1 MSGMTRRRLLVS
13 AGTGAAGLA
22 FGGALLARSGA
33 VADPSQAQ
41 SVVVPPSRRLAASD
55 GFIRLPG
62 REDDL
67 LVFGFREIPF
77 NATINEAVSLAKG
90 KTTVP
95 SSILAFK
102 EGEGKR
108 LDLTNVGFIT
118 RPDLDDA
125 HTIHWHGFRNA
136 TAIFDGTPE
145 MSIAVPPNRTFPYF
159 YHPRHPGTYMYHC
172 HFEDVEH
179 VQMGMTGVVYVQPI
193 LGPKFAYNH
202 DDTAFD
208 REFTLLLN
216 EIDPR
221 PHDGLLAVQEFQW
234 VDYRPRFWVIN
245 MRAWPDTI
253 KAPDDPSLAVYD
265 DPVPAQRVSQR
276 ISSLI
281 QCKPTEKVLLR
292 IVDLGYDQ
300 HAMTLTGIRMKVI
313 GEDATPL
320 IDTSRDLT
328 YDTNTIYIGPGES
341 RDVLFTAPAF
351 VGSPASVVKTDGR
364 GDYNAYLFRN
374 RNLHRLNNDGQVDP
388 ATGLGGMA
396 TEVRVYGPANTLPA
410 QTAPNEYFA

>member
-1 MSGMTRRRLLVS
+1 MSEMTRRRLLIS

-22 FGGALLARSGA
+22 LGGVLLSRPGA
-33 VADPSQAQ
+33 VAQA
-41 SVVVPPSRRLAASD
+41 PPPTIPATLRLAASD

-62 REDDL
+62 RADDL
-67 LVFGFREIPF
+67 LMFGFRPIPVG
-77 NATINEAVSLAKG
+77 ATINEAVALAKG

-95 SSILAFK
+95 SPILAINQ
-102 EGEGKR
+102 GAATR

-145 MSIAVPPNRTFPYF
+145 MSIAVPPNRTFPY
-159 YHPRHPGTYMYHC
+159 YYKPLDPGTYMYHC

-179 VQMGMTGVVYVQPI
+179 VQMGMTGVVYVRPTM
-193 LGPKFAYNH
+193 GPRFAYN
-202 DDTAFD
+202 DASTAFD

-234 VDYRPRFWVIN
+234 VDYRPRFWIIN
-245 MRAWPDTI
+245 GRAWPDTI
-253 KAPDDPSLAVYD
+253 KAPEDPSLAVYPD
-265 DPVPAQRVSQR
+265 NPAGERNAQR

-281 QCKPTEKVLLR
+281 QCNPTDKVLLR

-300 HAMTLTGIRMKVI
+300 HAMTLTGISMKVI
-313 GEDATPL
+313 GEDATLLRGPGGA
-320 IDTSRDLT
+320 DLS

-341 RDVLFTAPAF
+341 RDVLFTAPGFDAAAAIPSPT
-351 VGSPASVVKTDGR
+351 GSSLGS
-364 GDYNAYLFRN
+364 YNRYLFKN
-374 RNLHRLNNDGQVDP
+374 RNLQRLNNDGQVDSE
-388 ATGLGGMA
+388 GLGGMV
-396 TEVRVYGPANTLPA
+396 TEVRVYEDSLPA
-410 QTAPNEYFA
+410 QTSANQYFA

>member
-1 MSGMTRRRLLVS
+1 MSRITRRRLLVS

-22 FGGALLARSGA
+22 FGGALLTRSGA
-33 VADPSQAQ
+33 VAQA
-41 SVVVPPSRRLAASD
+41 PPPAVNVMRRLAASD

-62 REDDL
+62 RADPL
-67 LVFGFREIPF
+67 LMFGFREIPF
-77 NATINEAVSLAKG
+77 DATINDAIAAAKG

-95 SSILAFK
+95 APILAFNTND
-102 EGEGKR
+102 GVR
-108 LDLTNVGFIT
+108 LDMTNVGFIT

-159 YHPRHPGTYMYHC
+159 YRPRDPGTYMYHC

-179 VQMGMTGVVYVQPI
+179 VQMGMTGVVYVRPA
-193 LGPKFAYNH
+193 LGPKFVYNH
-202 DDTAFD
+202 ASTAFD
-208 REFTLLLN
+208 REFALLLN
-216 EIDPR
+216 EVDPR
-221 PHDGLLAVQEFQW
+221 PHDNLLAVQEFQW

-245 MRAWPDTI
+245 MRAWPDTL
-253 KAPDDPSLAVYD
+253 KAPDDPSLAVYPED
-265 DPVPAQRVSQR
+265 DPVENSQR

-281 QCKPTEKVLLR
+281 QCNPGERVLLR

-300 HAMTLTGIRMKVI
+300 HAMTLTGIPMRVV

-320 IDTSRDLT
+320 TVTGRPDLS
-328 YDTNTIYIGPGES
+328 YSANTIYIGPGES
-341 RDVLFTAPAF
+341 RDVLFTAPPF
-351 VGSPASVVKTDGR
+351 VSGAAVPSSLGP
-364 GDYNAYLFRN
+364 YNRYLFRN

-396 TEVRVYGPANTLPA
+396 TEVRVYQNDLPDQDFAN
-410 QTAPNEYFA
+410 QYFA